1 MPLNAGQREV
11 SSSPARFR
19 VVIAGRRWGK
29 THMACRE
36 LARFARHP
44 DRRIWYIAPSY
55 RMAKQIA
62 WDHLKARLYSL
73 NWIAKVNESDLS
85 IKLVNGS
92 QIALRGA
99 DNPDSLRG
107 VFLDFCVFDEF
118 AMIDEKA
125 WTEVIRPA
133 LSDRQGSAM
142 FISTPMGRNW
152 AFDLYNRGVD
162 KTEHSWESFTYTT
175 LEGGNVTEAEIE
187 SARTDM
193 DEKQFRQEYLASFE
207 TYEGVIYYNFSRANV
222 VEAAAIPRTVI
233 IGMDFNVSPAVA
245 VCMSRTA
252 DGLHIFDEIVMY
264 SSNTDEM
271 VTEINRRFG
280 DRTIIVYPDPAG
292 AQRKTSAG
300 GRTDI
305 TILQQAG
312 YQVKY
317 KPQHPAVR
325 DRINAVNALLCN
337 ADNQRRLFVD
347 PSCRRVIESLEK
359 QTYKP
364 GTLVPNKDDGYDH
377 LNDAAGYAIEMLF
390 PIKRTNIEQ
399 REPERWGIRT
409 L

>member
-1 MPLNAGQREV
+1 
-11 SSSPARFR
+11 
-19 VVIAGRRWGK
+19 
-29 THMACRE
+29 
-36 LARFARHP
+36 
-44 DRRIWYIAPSY
+44 
-55 RMAKQIA
+55 
-62 WDHLKARLYSL
+62 
-73 NWIAKVNESDLS
+73 
-85 IKLVNGS
+85 
-92 QIALRGA
+92 
-99 DNPDSLRG
+99 
-107 VFLDFCVFDEF
+107 
-118 AMIDEKA
+118 
-125 WTEVIRPA
+125 
-133 LSDRQGSAM
+133 
-142 FISTPMGRNW
+142 
-152 AFDLYNRGVD
+152 
-162 KTEHSWESFTYTT
+162 
-175 LEGGNVTEAEIE
+175 
-187 SARTDM
+187 
-193 DEKQFRQEYLASFE
+193 
-207 TYEGVIYYNFSRANV
+207 
-222 VEAAAIPRTVI
+222 
-233 IGMDFNVSPAVA
+233 
-245 VCMSRTA
+245 MSRTA

-337 ADNQRRLFVD
+337 ASGQRRLFVD

>member
-62 WDHLKARLYSL
+62 WDHLKARLYEL

-193 DEKQFRQEYLASFE
+193 DERQFKQEYLASFE

-222 VEAAAIPRTVI
+222 VEAAEIPRTVI
-233 IGMDFNVSPAVA
+233 IGMDFNVSPATA

-280 DRTIIVYPDPAG
+280 DRAIIVYPDPAG

-337 ADNQRRLFVD
+337 ASGQRRLFVD

>member
-175 LEGGNVTEAEIE
+175 LDGGNVTEAEIE

-193 DEKQFRQEYLASFE
+193 DERQFKQEYLASFE

-337 ADNQRRLFVD
+337 ASGQRRLFVD
-347 PSCRRVIESLEK
+347 PGCRKTIESLEK
-359 QTYKP
+359 QTYKQD
-364 GTLVPNKDDGYDH
+364 TLVPNKDDGYDH
-377 LNDAAGYAIEMLF
+377 MNDALGYAVEMLF

>member
-1 MPLNAGQREV
+1 MPLNAGQQEV

-36 LARFARHP
+36 LARFARYP

-62 WDHLKARLYSL
+62 WDHLKARLYEL

-85 IKLVNGS
+85 IRLVNGS

-193 DEKQFRQEYLASFE
+193 DERQFKQEYLASFE

-222 VEAAAIPRTVI
+222 TEAAQIPRTVI

-245 VCMSRTA
+245 VCMMRTEH
-252 DGLHIFDEIVMY
+252 GLHIFDEIVMY

-271 VTEINRRFG
+271 VSEINRRFG

-337 ADNQRRLFVD
+337 ADGQRRLFVD
-347 PSCRRVIESLEK
+347 PRCRKTIESLEK
-359 QTYKP
+359 QTYKQD
-364 GTLVPNKDDGYDH
+364 TLVPNKDDGYDH
-377 LNDAAGYAIEMLF
+377 MNDALGYAVEMLF
-390 PIKRTNIEQ
+390 PIRRTNIEQ
-399 REPERWGIRT
+399 REPERWGFRT

>member
-44 DRRIWYIAPSY
+44 DRRIWYICPSY

-133 LSDRQGSAM
+133 LSDRQGSAL

-162 KTEHSWESFTYTT
+162 KTEHNWESFTYTT

-207 TYEGVIYYNFSRANV
+207 TYEGVIYYNFSRENV

-233 IGMDFNVSPAVA
+233 IGMDFNVSPMSA
-245 VCMSRTA
+245 VCMSRTR

-271 VTEINRRFG
+271 VAEINRRFG

-292 AQRKTSAG
+292 VQRRASSG

-337 ADNQRRLFVD
+337 ASGQRRLFVD

>member
-193 DEKQFRQEYLASFE
+193 DERQFKQEYLASFE

-337 ADNQRRLFVD
+337 ASGQRRLFVD
-347 PSCRRVIESLEK
+347 PGCRKTIESLEK
-359 QTYKP
+359 QTYKQD
-364 GTLVPNKDDGYDH
+364 TLVPNKDDGYDH
-377 LNDAAGYAIEMLF
+377 MNDALGYAVEMLF